1 MKKSLL
7 FEKPQGV
14 RDFLPDTAADKR
26 QIEREISESFASWGY
41 REIITPMFEYM
52 DTFRMGIRGAED
64 RVFKFVERSGK
75 TVALRPD
82 MTAPIAR
89 VAASLLKHSALPLR
103 LSYTA
108 NIFRQQEAVAGRDT
122 EFTQSGVELI
132 GDPSPDGDAEMVALA
147 ASTLQTIGI
156 EGFRIAL
163 GQVGFL
169 HGVLEEQVADSSV
182 REKLLAALADKDY
195 VAFEQ
200 LVVKETVEPTRST
213 LLQIP
218 KLRGGV
224 EVLAEAGQLT
234 GSELALQAL
243 QNLAE
248 IWHVLQIHGVTDY
261 VQIDL
266 SLLLGLNYYTGAVFE
281 GYAPM
286 MGFPICGGGRYDELV
301 EKFGRQAPATGF
313 IIGIERVLE
322 ILERNGKF
330 APKQRVLLCYTLPE
344 REQALR
350 FAGFLRDRKIPVSAL
365 LVSDPKHGPT
375 VEGSVTCNVSADR
388 LTIGEGQ
395 EGYTDREGISL
406 EDLYQVF
413 RNQLR
418 NQQGGSEE

>member
-14 RDFLPDTAADKR
+14 RDFLPDTAANKR
-26 QIEREISESFASWGY
+26 QIEREISESFANWGY
-41 REIITPMFEYM
+41 REIITPMFEYI
-52 DTFRMGIRGAED
+52 DTFQMGIRGADD

-132 GDPSPDGDAEMVALA
+132 GDSSPDGDAEMVALA
-147 ASTLQTIGI
+147 VNTLQTIGI

-169 HGVLEEQVADSSV
+169 QGVLEEQVADRSL
-182 REKLLAALADKDY
+182 REKLLSALADKDY

-200 LVVKETVEPTRST
+200 SVVKETAEATRSI
-213 LLQIP
+213 LLQVP

-224 EVLAEAGQLT
+224 EVLAKARGLT

-243 QNLAE
+243 DNLAE
-248 IWHVLQIHGVTDY
+248 IWHVLQIHGVTEY

-301 EKFGRQAPATGF
+301 GKYGRQAPATGF

-322 ILERNGKF
+322 ILERNGHF
-330 APKQRVLLCYTLPE
+330 TPKQRALLCYTQSE

-350 FAGFLRDRKIPVSAL
+350 FAEFLRERKIPVSAR
-365 LVSDPKHGPT
+365 LVSDPNRVLT
-375 VEGSVTCNVSADR
+375 VEGSVSCIVFSDR
-388 LTIGEGQ
+388 LAIGDGQ
-395 EGYTDREGISL
+395 EGFADSEGVAL
-406 EDLYQVF
+406 EELYRMF
-413 RNQLR
+413 R
-418 NQQGGSEE
+418 NQQGGGEG